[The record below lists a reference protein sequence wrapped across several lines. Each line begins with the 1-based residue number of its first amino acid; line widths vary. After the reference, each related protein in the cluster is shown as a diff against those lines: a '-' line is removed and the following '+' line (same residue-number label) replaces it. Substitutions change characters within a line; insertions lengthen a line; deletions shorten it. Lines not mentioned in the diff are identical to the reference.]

1 MNWRSGALLALPC
14 GFVLAGA
21 PVSQPGSAAPPI
33 STAVDSELLEFL
45 GSIDSSEPGW
55 HDYLEA
61 TDPEKAVPAPE
72 KKAPPPADQGN
83 ST

>member
-14 GFVLAGA
+14 GFALAGA
-21 PVSQPGSAAPPI
+21 PVSPASSAAPPI
-33 STAVDSELLEFL
+33 SAEVDAELLEFL

-55 HDYLEA
+55 HDYLEH
-61 TDPEKAVPAPE
+61 TDLEKVVTAPG
-72 KKAPPPADQGN
+72 KTAPPPADQGN